1 MSETGEKDPSEEA
14 LFKSVKYK
22 ISGTVSQEVIDILK
36 NGGAESFAYF
46 SDYVTICLVG
56 DDPSDSDITDA
67 NDLYEIPAVSSN
79 WVTQSKKFNKLLPTK
94 YFEIGDTRIF
104 AGIVATVSNVSSE
117 DAAALW
123 AMLFYNGARFQ
134 ARLTPQVTHLV
145 TTKASGKKYEQ
156 VTSSS
161 EYSKCFTVTPDW
173 IIDSLQKKSRC
184 SEENY
189 HPRLLV
195 EKSSPVSK
203 ITGSL
208 STAHIT
214 GFADEEVPAEES
226 NAAPTLSNELLQQL
240 KQRMPWNQPAVS
252 TQASTHQPTA
262 TQTMKLAQTRV
273 VSTQSQ
279 PPPLQPTLQQPQQQA
294 RLLVQQHL
302 LQPTQ
307 WRPPPS
313 STPQLQST
321 QTQIVQGQ
329 ATHIQQQIHQQLQH
343 HQMQQQ
349 SAQQQAAQQ
358 QAPQQQQAAQ
368 QQQQLIL
375 QPQQQL
381 INHQQKIQLPGQTQ
395 FIVRENQQQGQQF
408 VSAHAQIPWQQQT
421 TQQQQQQQQQQQYQL
436 RQQQGQ
442 QQQQRITY
450 TQGGSATPPR
460 QLIHMDAQTHAQL
473 QQMDPQ
479 QRALFLQ
486 NLQKQRQLVLQRQM
500 QAQQS
505 GRIRQ
510 GGTAA
515 QVAVISSRG
524 CVAQPVAQPVQWVQH
539 RQQHHQ
545 IFIPHNS
552 QLRQQ
557 VLLQGEQGQQ
567 LRSPQQ
573 QAVVTS
579 VVASGT
585 PSPAT
590 NTAAG
595 QWQES
600 PSVIASQQ
608 QQQQQLAQLKLRQQ
622 HAQIQ
627 RLQQIKQMARPATML
642 YANQGVQG
650 QPQQQTLVVNA
661 KTKTALANMLSI
673 RLQAGQGQSQGH
685 SSQLEGS
692 ASGQLRL
699 MTAQHHAQQQCNQV
713 QVQTVTPNP
722 AIASPATPTPT
733 ATNLQRT
740 SLVNVTNANVNNQ
753 GAYSTQGSTAAR
765 VAAVLAKSAAA
776 TAPTA
781 TQLHP
786 RAHFYGHNPTLKL
799 PPDMCLL
806 GCVFLIVEY
815 DRSGYDVSTWQRVI
829 LENGGEYESAYSL
842 RVTHI
847 LCQTQKHP
855 LVQQGLRD
863 GKRCITADWLS
874 DITLKQQ
881 VLPPWLALHFPTP
894 FSDEKPC
901 RNLIISYTGFEGEER
916 IRVKKMIEV
925 TGAKVTSYYTS
936 HNHILICRRPDGEKY
951 KKAREWGKSVVNVQW
966 LNEILFG
973 HYSCLQQADSH
984 KYQQFNLGN
993 PFRIDYALVPHL
1005 MGAWKIPI
1013 NVMQESYDRVKSSP
1027 PLNNRRKRIKFSNT
1041 SSTADAENQENKEV
1055 NVTNAN
1061 VSDVKDDQMDVV
1073 QPCIM
1078 FSGVEDVGVEQKKV
1092 LQLGGAVATS
1102 CREATHLLVPKLT
1115 RTFKLLCCLSTCKYI
1130 LKLDWLR
1137 DSHKHNTFIDEKQ
1150 YIISDDEFEKIWDCN
1165 IEKVLSYNNRTELFK
1180 GKTFFFTPGVI
1191 PSRSFLRE
1199 ITEYAGGTVQK
1210 QRKSLKAIQD
1220 FEPNTYFIIGH
1231 SNDLH
1236 LIIDVL
1242 RANIGVYNADFIM
1255 TSIMKQKIDLESS
1268 IMKFHL
1274 SKK

>member
-313 STPQLQST
+313 S
-321 QTQIVQGQ
+321 
-329 ATHIQQQIHQQLQH
+329 
-343 HQMQQQ
+343 
-349 SAQQQAAQQ
+349 
-358 QAPQQQQAAQ
+358 
-368 QQQQLIL
+368 
-375 QPQQQL
+375 
-381 INHQQKIQLPGQTQ
+381 
-395 FIVRENQQQGQQF
+395 
-408 VSAHAQIPWQQQT
+408 
-421 TQQQQQQQQQQQYQL
+421 
-436 RQQQGQ
+436 
-442 QQQQRITY
+442 
-450 TQGGSATPPR
+450 
-460 QLIHMDAQTHAQL
+460 
-473 QQMDPQ
+473 
-479 QRALFLQ
+479 
-486 NLQKQRQLVLQRQM
+486 
-500 QAQQS
+500 AQQS

-642 YANQGVQG
+642 YANQEISAPTVQTPGVSQTSSIG
-650 QPQQQTLVVNA
+650 PQESHEQQTNQIVQDNFP
-661 KTKTALANMLSI
+661 
-673 RLQAGQGQSQGH
+673 
-685 SSQLEGS
+685 LEGS